1 MEWLAGRSNPQVLD
15 PTAVCRRRLLL
26 VAVLLR
32 GCGCVRAWVRVCL
45 STASRAAQAAGCRDA
60 PCAMCL
66 SVCALV

>member
-32 GCGCVRAWVRVCL
+32 GCGC
-45 STASRAAQAAGCRDA
+45 
-60 PCAMCL
+60 
-66 SVCALV
+66 